1 MTTGRP
7 ESKYIR
13 QSSLMLASCC
23 VLLLFCNPNLLARK
37 RLAIPSSQFDFVKS
51 KQVTMK
57 LALAA
62 ATLVAGVSAFSLNV
76 KAPAFSSTALFNGP
90 VLGAGGMADT
100 RDPAALKH
108 EDPRKSISEAPS
120 FEEYL
125 KMRSG
130 GGAPAPAPAAAAPAP
145 APAASWTP
153 TPAPAPRAS
162 SHGPVIGA
170 GGMADTRD
178 PAAMKHE
185 DPRKSIS
192 EAPSFEE
199 YLKMRSGGGAPA
211 PAAAAPAAPAAAAP
225 VAAAPSNSNSGKYD
239 GKLWDM
245 DAKMD
250 VYNAWNPNAPRSA
263 GNFNPFETW
272 DGNSPDSSGFY
283 PGEGRYKDPI
293 RPDVNFAKMQAER
306 AILDNIA
313 ANPKPG
319 NVKGCPGCRT

>member
-1 MTTGRP
+1 
-7 ESKYIR
+7 
-13 QSSLMLASCC
+13 MLASCC

-100 RDPAALKH
+100 RDPAAL
-108 EDPRKSISEAPS
+108 
-120 FEEYL
+120 
-125 KMRSG
+125 
-130 GGAPAPAPAAAAPAP
+130 
-145 APAASWTP
+145 
-153 TPAPAPRAS
+153 
-162 SHGPVIGA
+162 
-170 GGMADTRD
+170 
-178 PAAMKHE
+178 KHE